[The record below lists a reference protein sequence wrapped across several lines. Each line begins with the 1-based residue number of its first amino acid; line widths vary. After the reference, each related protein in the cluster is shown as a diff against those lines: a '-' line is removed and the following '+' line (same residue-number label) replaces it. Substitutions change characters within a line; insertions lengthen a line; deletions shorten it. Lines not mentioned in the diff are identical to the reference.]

1 MIGIPVEL
9 ENRAVTG
16 VEGRV
21 MCGALVKAAAPGAGV
36 NVPVSMEPFA
46 CAGRKPGWSPKMA
59 SNCFSRS
66 SAKATIFSSEG
77 SGMMTS
83 CDTVAEVSRRRSSGV
98 AGVQEL
104 LKKELQ
110 EFRSYRMVLSRGV
123 VLPLLVTEGKG
134 RHSALIRG

>member
-1 MIGIPVEL
+1 
-9 ENRAVTG
+9 
-16 VEGRV
+16 
-21 MCGALVKAAAPGAGV
+21 
-36 NVPVSMEPFA
+36 
-46 CAGRKPGWSPKMA
+46 
-59 SNCFSRS
+59 
-66 SAKATIFSSEG
+66 
-77 SGMMTS
+77 MMTS

>member
-1 MIGIPVEL
+1 MQVEF

-21 MCGALVKAAAPGAGV
+21 MCGARVKPAAPGAGV
-36 NVPVSMEPFA
+36 NDPVSMEPFA

-83 CDTVAEVSRRRSSGV
+83 CDTVAEVSRRRSS
-98 AGVQEL
+98 
-104 LKKELQ
+104 
-110 EFRSYRMVLSRGV
+110 RSPDMRRQQPVETERIALAFATGSPFVKSRMN
-123 VLPLLVTEGKG
+123 
-134 RHSALIRG
+134 